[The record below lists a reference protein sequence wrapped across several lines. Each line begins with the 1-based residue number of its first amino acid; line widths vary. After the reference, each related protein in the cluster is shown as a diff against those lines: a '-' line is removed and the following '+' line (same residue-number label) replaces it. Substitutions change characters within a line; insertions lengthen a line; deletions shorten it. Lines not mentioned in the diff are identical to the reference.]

1 MLIDEMSLEKMSV
14 DLEYTE
20 DELLVMLDY
29 FVKQADVI
37 KEKERN
43 YLKEGQMLDELL
55 TMDKSVFHD

>member
-1 MLIDEMSLEKMSV
+1 MSLEKMSV